1 MHCNL
6 QILPRQQN
14 ANGGSKS
21 NSESV
26 RRGYKGAMPDFS
38 HERRIGGVVA
48 GVDEVGRGPLAGPV
62 VAAAV
67 ILPPRLPRGLAGLI
81 DDSKK
86 LSPASRMIALSALRA
101 AGAEIA
107 IAAASVVEIEHI
119 NILQASLLAMRR
131 AIARLPRAPA
141 HVLVDGNRTPGCA
154 IPCTAIIGGDGISL
168 SIAAASI
175 AAKVLRDGLMCRL
188 ATRHPG
194 YGWETNAGYGAAR
207 HLAAI
212 TALGPTRHHRMTFG
226 PLLSLVSRQPS
237 ERVLL
242 ATGD

>member
-1 MHCNL
+1 M
-6 QILPRQQN
+6 
-14 ANGGSKS
+14 
-21 NSESV
+21 
-26 RRGYKGAMPDFS
+26 
-38 HERRIGGVVA
+38 VA

-62 VAAAV
+62 VAAAA
-67 ILPPRLPRGLAGLI
+67 ILPLALPAGLAGMI

-86 LSPASRMIALSALRA
+86 LSPARRLLVLAALHA

-107 IAAASVVEIEHI
+107 VAAASVAEIERF

-141 HVLVDGNRTPGCA
+141 HVLVDGNKSPGCA
-154 IPCTAIIGGDGISL
+154 IPCTVIIGGDGISL

-175 AAKVLRDGLMCRL
+175 AAKVLRDGLMARL
-188 ATRHPG
+188 ATRYPS

-212 TALGPTRHHRMTFG
+212 TAFGPTKHHRMTFG
-226 PLLSLVSRQPS
+226 QLSVISRRLS
-237 ERVLL
+237 D
-242 ATGD
+242 TF

>member
-1 MHCNL
+1 
-6 QILPRQQN
+6 
-14 ANGGSKS
+14 
-21 NSESV
+21 
-26 RRGYKGAMPDFS
+26 MPDFS
-38 HERRIGGVVA
+38 HERRIGGVIA

-67 ILPPRLPRGLAGLI
+67 ILPRRLPRGLGLLI

-86 LSPASRMIALSALRA
+86 LSPASRLVALAGLHA

-107 IAAASVVEIEHI
+107 IAAASVAEIERI

-131 AIARLPRAPA
+131 AIARLPRLPD
-141 HVLVDGNRTPGCA
+141 HVLVDGNKTPGCA
-154 IPCTAIIGGDGISL
+154 MPCTAMIGGDGISL

-175 AAKVLRDGLMCRL
+175 AAKVLRDSLMRRL
-188 ATRHPG
+188 AARHPG

-212 TALGPTRHHRMTFG
+212 AALGPTRHHRMTFG
-226 PLLSLVSRQPS
+226 PLAPVVRLQSSVAAN
-237 ERVLL
+237 LL
-242 ATGD
+242 